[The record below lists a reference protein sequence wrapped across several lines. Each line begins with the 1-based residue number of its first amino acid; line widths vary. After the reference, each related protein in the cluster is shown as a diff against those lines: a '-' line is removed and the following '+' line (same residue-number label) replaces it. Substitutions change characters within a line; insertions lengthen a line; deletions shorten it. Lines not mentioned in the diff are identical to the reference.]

1 MSLIISRLE
10 TTGYNKEMLQ
20 KSRDFIQYSP
30 FTTKV
35 LATLFASSAVSV
47 LLLAVRMIV
56 AGNTRFS
63 FMIWNLF
70 LAWLPVL
77 FALGFRI
84 NLTKYRLASWQNLG
98 LLALWLG
105 FLPNSFYLISDLI
118 HLQSSG
124 EASVL
129 YDIAM
134 MMSFIING
142 LILGYISVYIV
153 HIQLLKKLRAEAML
167 AFLGIV
173 FLACGFAIYLGRYL
187 RWNTWDIVINPLGIL
202 FDLSERVIN
211 PILHINSY
219 VVTLTFFVLLSGTY
233 AVIYQLTKVLST
245 NVKKH

>member
-1 MSLIISRLE
+1 MIRKM
-10 TTGYNKEMLQ
+10 TAFVKE
-20 KSRDFIQYSP
+20 SP
-30 FTTKV
+30 FTTQV
-35 LATLFASSAVSV
+35 LVTLCASSAVSV
-47 LLLAVRMIV
+47 LLLVVRMIV
-56 AGNTRFS
+56 AGNGKFS

-70 LAWLPVL
+70 LAWLPVF
-77 FALGFRI
+77 FALALRI
-84 NLTKYRLASWQNLG
+84 NLTKYRLQSWRNLV
-98 LLALWLG
+98 LLFLWLG

-153 HIQLLKKLRAEAML
+153 HIQLRKKLNERSMI
-167 AFLGIV
+167 AFLGAV

-187 RWNTWDIVINPLGIL
+187 RWNTWDILINPFGIL

-211 PILHINSY
+211 PILHIQTY

-233 AVIYQLTKVLST
+233 AVIYQLTKVLGN
-245 NVKKH
+245 NVQKH